1 MNNTSPKTY
10 NPFIIIKNWI
20 RRKIALFI
28 YPEIKKLNDSNF
40 VKEWKSLEER
50 YGKIEL

>member
-1 MNNTSPKTY
+1 MNSTLLKTT

-28 YPEIKKLNDSNF
+28 YPEIKKLHDLSF
-40 VKEWKSLEER
+40 TEMWKRFEGR
-50 YGKIEL
+50 YGKIDL